1 MIRTHPFYRLK
12 STAPLRHLSLA
23 LLLLCG
29 FTSWIVSDF
38 DRADATAS
46 SVYLVESNEF
56 IAANNS
62 EMLRVRT
69 GIRKIDLSGNNND
82 SDLDSEQDPIWLL
95 LSADLTELIIPSSS
109 ANHYS
114 PQAYSPRSTCKY
126 LLKTPRA
133 PPFA

>member
-1 MIRTHPFYRLK
+1 MISTHPFYRLK

-69 GIRKIDLSGNNND
+69 GIRKIDLSGNTD
-82 SDLDSEQDPIWLL
+82 SDLDSEQYPIWLL
-95 LSADLTELIIPSSS
+95 LSADLTELVVPSS
-109 ANHYS
+109 ANHYP
-114 PQAYSPRSTCKY
+114 PQAYSPRRIDRY

-133 PPFA
+133 PPLA